1 MTVIGLDDTNRQFKL
16 IEEETGI
23 GWAVTF
29 ILLAIAVGFAFIMF
43 LDRQPMV
50 EYKID
55 KAFQEIREEFPL
67 MRNHSYEVRR
77 QGTISDASFVD
88 LDEQVDLNSGS
99 SYPIRAASVKR
110 FNHVQ

>member
-16 IEEETGI
+16 IEEDTGI

-29 ILLAIAVGFAFIMF
+29 ILLAITVGFAIIMF

-55 KAFQEIREEFPL
+55 KAFQEIREECPL
-67 MRNHSYEVRR
+67 MRYHSQELARR
-77 QGTISDASFVD
+77 GTISNASFVD
-88 LDEQVDLNSGS
+88 LDETVELNNCSD
-99 SYPIRAASVKR
+99 YPVRAASGKR
-110 FNHVQ
+110 FSHIQ

>member
-16 IEEETGI
+16 IEEDTGI

-29 ILLAIAVGFAFIMF
+29 ILLAIAVGFGFIML

-55 KAFQEIREEFPL
+55 KAFQQIREECPL
-67 MRNHSYEVRR
+67 TRSHSYEVERR
-77 QGTISDASFVD
+77 GTISDASFVD
-88 LDEQVDLNSGS
+88 LDETVDLTSRTD
-99 SYPIRAASVKR
+99 YPLRAASGKH
-110 FNHVQ
+110 FNHIQ